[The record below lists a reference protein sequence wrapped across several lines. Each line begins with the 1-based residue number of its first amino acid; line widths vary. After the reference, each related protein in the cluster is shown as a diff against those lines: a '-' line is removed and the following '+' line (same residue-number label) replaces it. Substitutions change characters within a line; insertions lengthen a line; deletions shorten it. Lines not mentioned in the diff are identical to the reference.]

1 MRKKSPFE
9 NYRLSLFFF
18 IYVILCVSLLLI
30 LSNPLSAQEAIPD
43 SDVYIVTRG
52 DTLWNIS
59 EKFFGDPYFWPA
71 LWQINPHIK
80 DPHWIYPGEIVN
92 LIKMT
97 PPVYV
102 SAPVSTTLKPL
113 EKEKEVKPIEE
124 AVKEV
129 VEEVVKPE
137 KAFYVTTQDK
147 VDSCSFL
154 IPQQVFHQREADEGW
169 GKIIDS
175 KENRISLS
183 HMDHIFINL
192 GEGKVLPGQEMT
204 IFKIERNL
212 KGNKKLDMPYYMID
226 ILGKVKILEVHG
238 DMSMAAIT
246 KSHSEAVV
254 GNFVKPYEPMP
265 RPVLKAPK
273 IKDLDGEILE
283 SEHSKEN
290 LAEFDI
296 VFLNIGKWDGLEP
309 GNPFQIYRFDE
320 IKMAAKDKN
329 PRKVIRSLGE
339 LIVIRTEEWTSTA
352 LITKSKYPIVIGDRV
367 RVNPE

>member
-1 MRKKSPFE
+1 M
-9 NYRLSLFFF
+9 LLF
-18 IYVILCVSLLLI
+18 

-80 DPHWIYPGEIVN
+80 DPHWIYPGEIIN
-92 LIKMT
+92 LKKLT
-97 PPVYV
+97 PPAYV
-102 SAPVSTTLKPL
+102 SAPVSAPSKPQ
-113 EKEKEVKPIEE
+113 EKKEE
-124 AVKEV
+124 AKPEEKKV

-137 KAFYVTTQDK
+137 KVAYATTQDK

-154 IPQQVFHQREADEGW
+154 IPQQVFHQREANEGW

-183 HMDHIFINL
+183 YMDHIFISL
-192 GEGKVLPGQEMT
+192 GEGKVTPGQEMT
-204 IFKIERNL
+204 IFKIERDL
-212 KGNKKLDMPYYMID
+212 KRNKKLDMPYYMID
-226 ILGKVKILEVHG
+226 ILGKAKILEVHG
-238 DMSMAAIT
+238 DMSMAEIT

-254 GNFVKPYEPMP
+254 GDFVKPYEPMP
-265 RPVLKAPK
+265 RPLRKVPK

-283 SEHSKEN
+283 AEHSKEN
-290 LAEFDI
+290 LSEYDI

-352 LITKSKYPIVIGDRV
+352 LITKSFYPIMIGDRV
-367 RVNPE
+367 RIHPD